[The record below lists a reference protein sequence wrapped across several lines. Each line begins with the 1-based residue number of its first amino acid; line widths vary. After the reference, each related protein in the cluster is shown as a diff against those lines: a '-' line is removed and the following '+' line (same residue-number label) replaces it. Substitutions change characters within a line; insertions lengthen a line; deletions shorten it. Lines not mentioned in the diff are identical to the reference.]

1 LALSVDG
8 GAPRL
13 FYTVR
18 EAAEV
23 LRVGPMTI
31 YRAIG
36 ENAFPAVK
44 IRSRYVIPAKAVEA
58 MAAAAA
64 ESGQLVEIGR
74 VLADQRD
81 AREFTQR
88 HPEWS

>member
-1 LALSVDG
+1 MDGAAL
-8 GAPRL
+8 RL

-18 EAAEV
+18 EAGKCIA
-23 LRVGPMTI
+23 GGTMTI

-44 IRSRYVIPAKAVEA
+44 IRSRHVIPAKAVEA
-58 MAAAAA
+58 MAQAAA

-74 VLADQRD
+74 MLADQRG
-81 AREFTQR
+81 AREFMRR
-88 HPEWS
+88 HPEWT

>member
-1 LALSVDG
+1 MLGVDG

-18 EAAEV
+18 EAADV

-74 VLADQRD
+74 LLADQRD
-81 AREFTQR
+81 AREFMRR